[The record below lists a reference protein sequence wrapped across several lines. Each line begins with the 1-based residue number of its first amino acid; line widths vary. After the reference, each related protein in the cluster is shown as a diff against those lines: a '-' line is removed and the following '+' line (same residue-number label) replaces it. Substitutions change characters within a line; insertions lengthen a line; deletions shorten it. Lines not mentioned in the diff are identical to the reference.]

1 MGTEFPGSGM
11 EDPFVYSGE
20 SVDEYSEKASLS
32 PWTPVPDSVARRI
45 FDRAEPKDTDIHVEL
60 GSGDG
65 RVNFFAIESGVKE
78 SIGIDVDEEIRKFAE
93 KQGFPGTL
101 MKLGNIIGDDAP
113 EVWKYLKSA
122 TGAKD
127 PTWNFR
133 GKFLVD
139 KEGNV
144 SVPKGNVEA
153 EIESLM

>member
-1 MGTEFPGSGM
+1 
-11 EDPFVYSGE
+11 
-20 SVDEYSEKASLS
+20 
-32 PWTPVPDSVARRI
+32 
-45 FDRAEPKDTDIHVEL
+45 
-60 GSGDG
+60 
-65 RVNFFAIESGVKE
+65 
-78 SIGIDVDEEIRKFAE
+78 
-93 KQGFPGTL
+93 

-113 EVWKYLKSA
+113 EVWKYLKST

>member
-1 MGTEFPGSGM
+1 MSF
-11 EDPFVYSGE
+11 Y
-20 SVDEYSEKASLS
+20 SLS
-32 PWTPVPDSVARRI
+32 AT
-45 FDRAEPKDTDIHVEL
+45 L
-60 GSGDG
+60 GDG
-65 RVNFFAIESGVKE
+65 STQAMEEYRGKVVYATNVASKWGATRREYAQFKRLGERWGDDLVILGFPTLDFGGQEYRS
-78 SIGIDVDEEIRKFAE
+78 DQEIRKFAE

-113 EVWKYLKSA
+113 EVWKYLKST